1 MKVMDIV
8 RALGLVLLLSGC
20 TTAAQR
26 QYQSIA
32 ADNQSAKQNLQA
44 CTLAIYISA
53 SYDLLRK
60 HVPYDVNQLTLQQLS
75 DNSFA
80 TPEEIDAILMIHPP
94 LQSCRQ
100 EFLSQISQTTPSLV
114 PTVAIML
121 AKAEDSLVDLI
132 QKKQSW
138 GQHVSRVR
146 NALVEGSAQMQAEG
160 QRIIA
165 GLSQSHEAELAR
177 RQAAFDAL
185 ARYAQT
191 QQILDVMKRPVTTNC
206 NQFGSMI
213 NCVSH

>member
-44 CTLAIYISA
+44 CTLAIYNSA

-177 RQAAFDAL
+177 RQA
-185 ARYAQT
+185 QT